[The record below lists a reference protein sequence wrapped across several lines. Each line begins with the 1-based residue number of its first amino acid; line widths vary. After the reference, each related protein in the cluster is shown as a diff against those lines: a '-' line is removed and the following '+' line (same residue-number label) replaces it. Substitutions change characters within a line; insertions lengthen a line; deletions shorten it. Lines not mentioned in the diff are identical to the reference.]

1 VAAQA
6 VHGEVSAMM
15 AGMKD
20 EGEWL
25 PGNVGGVVR
34 IGAKVHRPTGPWT
47 PAVHALL
54 HHLADRVPLVP
65 TVYGLDDVGR
75 EVLSYA
81 EGRVESVLNDAQL
94 VDLVAWTHRFHEAVA
109 GFDHPGPWRYFPIP
123 DATLIGHNDIAA
135 YNVCFD
141 GDRLAGVFDWDLAGP
156 TNPLQELAFIAW
168 NGVPMWAELE
178 PAEAARR
185 LHLIA
190 DTYGGPTARQ
200 IVRAVV
206 PRIELM
212 IAGIAAR
219 AAAGD
224 AGMRNLVANG
234 EQERDQATLTRLRP
248 RISAIVAALRPT
260 TGPG

>member
-1 VAAQA
+1 
-6 VHGEVSAMM
+6 M
-15 AGMKD
+15 AYVV

-25 PGNVGGVVR
+25 PGNVGGAMR
-34 IGAKVHRPTGPWT
+34 IGATVHRPTGPWT

-54 HHLADRVPLVP
+54 NFLADRVPLVP
-65 TVYGLDDVGR
+65 AVLGFDGERR

-81 EGRVESVLNDAQL
+81 EGKVEEILNDAQL
-94 VDLVAWTHRFHEAVA
+94 VALVGWTRRLHDGVT
-109 GFDHPGPWRYFPIP
+109 GFTHPGPWRYFPIP
-123 DATLIGHNDIAA
+123 DATFIGHNDIAA
-135 YNVCFD
+135 YNVCFE

-156 TNPLQELAFIAW
+156 TNALQELAFIAW

-190 DTYGGPTARQ
+190 DTYGGPSAQEITH
-200 IVRAVV
+200 AVV

-212 IAGIAAR
+212 IAGIADR

-224 AGMRNLVANG
+224 PGMRNLVANG
-234 EQERDQATLTRLRP
+234 EQERDRETLLRLRP
-248 RISAIVAALRPT
+248 RIPAIAAGL
-260 TGPG
+260 

>member
-1 VAAQA
+1 
-6 VHGEVSAMM
+6 MT
-15 AGMKD
+15 D
-20 EGEWL
+20 GEWL
-25 PGNVGGVVR
+25 PGNVGGVIR
-34 IGAKVHRPTGPWT
+34 IGASVHRPTGPWT

-54 HHLADRVPLVP
+54 HHLADRLPLVP
-65 TVYGLDDVGR
+65 VVHGFDDEGR

-81 EGRVESVLNDAQL
+81 EGTVEEILSDAQL
-94 VDLVAWTHRFHEAVA
+94 VDLVGWTRRFHEAVA
-109 GFDHPGPWRYFPIP
+109 GFTHPGPWRYFPIP

-168 NGVPMWAELE
+168 NGVPMWAGLD

-185 LHLIA
+185 LRLIA
-190 DTYGGPTARQ
+190 GAYGGPSALE
-200 IVRAVV
+200 IVHAVV

-212 IAGIAAR
+212 IAGIAER

-224 AGMRNLVANG
+224 PGMRNLVANG
-234 EQERDQATLTRLRP
+234 EQERDRETLARLRP
-248 RISAIVAALRPT
+248 RIPAIAAALSAPPR
-260 TGPG
+260 